1 MYYELMQSIS
11 HSSLIKS
18 ETMPPPYFQFS
29 TGSMPSSTR
38 KMERLSSTK
47 ISPTKKPTGF
57 QLIFD
62 FKMDLKPKTNY

>member
-1 MYYELMQSIS
+1 MHYELTQSIS

-18 ETMPPPYFQFS
+18 ETRHPPYFQFS

-38 KMERLSSTK
+38 KMERLS
-47 ISPTKKPTGF
+47 PTKKPTGF

-62 FKMDLKPKTNY
+62 FKMDLKSKIQY